1 MNDHSDP
8 PGNTDAS
15 EDSRPDPTSML
26 NQPALRTSTGKIWLV
41 MGAFFVVAS
50 LIPLGALIFVRQG
63 PSAPL
68 ATVIACGVIGLYL
81 VMIAVRIS
89 VKNRTLRL
97 RILAAC
103 MLAIAALA
111 LLGML
116 ACMLIERS
124 ATL

>member
-15 EDSRPDPTSML
+15 KHSRPDPTSML